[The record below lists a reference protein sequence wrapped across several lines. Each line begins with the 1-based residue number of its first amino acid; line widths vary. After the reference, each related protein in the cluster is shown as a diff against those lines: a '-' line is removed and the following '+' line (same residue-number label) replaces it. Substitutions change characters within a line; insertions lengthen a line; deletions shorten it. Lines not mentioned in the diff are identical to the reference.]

1 MEPWEWTRRESIG
14 AELTEGLSGG
24 PLELERFPVMDT
36 AVWSQLSPGRAIKE
50 IELQRIQGD
59 PYYVAK
65 RAPRQSGAIDQRGHQ
80 PYAVTRGDESIELIV
95 AAVTLQ
101 PRREPFSV
109 ESLMLRVRETYPDI
123 GIAESRLLSNYD
135 SYYYSRESEA
145 PLPVLRVKFQDPEDT
160 WMYIDVNRSQLVAR
174 VHRMERVERW
184 LYNGLHNLDFAFLYY
199 SEPVWMVTVI
209 VLSLGGLA
217 SSGIGLFLGVKRL
230 RRNAVRVARSP
241 VSAGDSLP
249 AATTFQEGSNL
260 R

>member
-1 MEPWEWTRRESIG
+1 
-14 AELTEGLSGG
+14 
-24 PLELERFPVMDT
+24 
-36 AVWSQLSPGRAIKE
+36 
-50 IELQRIQGD
+50 
-59 PYYVAK
+59 
-65 RAPRQSGAIDQRGHQ
+65 
-80 PYAVTRGDESIELIV
+80 
-95 AAVTLQ
+95 
-101 PRREPFSV
+101 
-109 ESLMLRVRETYPDI
+109 
-123 GIAESRLLSNYD
+123 
-135 SYYYSRESEA
+135 
-145 PLPVLRVKFQDPEDT
+145 
-160 WMYIDVNRSQLVAR
+160 MYIDVNRSQLVAR

-184 LYNGLHNLDFAFLYY
+184 LYSGLHNLDFAFLYY